1 MTIVNPFA
9 MLFRLFGIGM
19 NGVAIMATIFW
30 IWVLVDCLTKEP
42 SEGNDKVAWTL
53 FILLVPLIGALVYYF
68 VRRPERVKAV
78 GH

>member
-1 MTIVNPFA
+1 MMIVSPFA

>member
-1 MTIVNPFA
+1 MFSLNP
-9 MLFRLFGIGM
+9 LVILLRLFPIGIQ
-19 NGVAIMATIFW
+19 GVMALVTIFW

-53 FILLVPLIGALVYYF
+53 FILGVPLIGALIYYF
-68 VRRPERVKAV
+68 VRRPERIKTA